1 MTGVFYLENEMSK
14 ASDLDSAR
22 LQGMQYALRRINE
35 TGLDEF
41 EKELKW
47 RSSVKIGVNLRPQ
60 ELLEAAHNIQKKL
73 DATMRAM
80 AILTLYDEFD
90 FDQEE
95 VQRFVNRW
103 NLKAECL
110 LENYAEWDDYI
121 RLVEEIT
128 GENFEVEYK

>member
-1 MTGVFYLENEMSK
+1 MSK

-47 RSSVKIGVNLRPQ
+47 RSSVRIGVNLRPQ
-60 ELLEAAHNIQKKL
+60 ELIESWQKIQTKL
-73 DATMRAM
+73 DATMRCM
-80 AILTLYDEFD
+80 AILTLHDEFD
-90 FDQEE
+90 FDREE
-95 VQRFVNRW
+95 LQRFVSRW

-110 LENYAEWDDYI
+110 LENYAKWDDYI